1 MIKLKKR
8 ESFRLIKLMEEKF
21 KDILIYF
28 IEIDFL
34 TNQKLKNN
42 HITKFNSIVITLKL
56 ILSVIK
62 WQKDIVKRW

>member
-1 MIKLKKR
+1 
-8 ESFRLIKLMEEKF
+8 MEEKF